1 MSKGHLSTHYT
12 VPTGGYAMALNV
24 SGAVTATVP
33 AGTYAGIVALM
44 AAVKS
49 ALDTAATATFT
60 VTINTTE
67 TVRTNLVTID
77 LTSGGGNWTLNWTDT
92 ELRDALGFAG
102 NLSGANAYTGTLPVP
117 GMWTPDCPV
126 AAYYGNTDP
135 GHTVAMMSQTRSGTG
150 RVYTVV
156 ESEYVEHPE
165 ILWSHVSA
173 PYARETRESTTN
185 SFERWRRD
193 TQLGA
198 LEIHPA
204 GSTVRW
210 TPDSDTVATNYD
222 YSLVWD
228 GTTRMER
235 VDPAWDYLWRI
246 TVTGIQ
252 Q

>member
-1 MSKGHLSTHYT
+1 
-12 VPTGGYAMALNV
+12 MAVNV

-44 AAVKS
+44 AAVKT
-49 ALDTAATATFT
+49 ALDAAASATFT

-77 LTSGGGNWTLNWTDT
+77 LTSGAGTWTLNWTDP

-117 GMWTPDCPV
+117 GMWTPDCP
-126 AAYYGNTDP
+126 AAPYYGPSDP
-135 GHTVAMMSQTRSGTG
+135 GHTVAMMTQTRSGTG
-150 RVYTVV
+150 RVWTIV

-173 PYARETRESTTN
+173 PYARETRETTTV
-185 SFERWRRD
+185 SYERWLRD

-204 GSTVRW
+204 GSSFRW
-210 TPDSDTVATNYD
+210 FPNSDSVGTNFD
-222 YSLVWD
+222 YALLWE
-228 GTTRMER
+228 GTTRFDR
-235 VDPAWDYLWRI
+235 VDPSWDYLWRI
-246 TVTGIQ
+246 AIRGVQ